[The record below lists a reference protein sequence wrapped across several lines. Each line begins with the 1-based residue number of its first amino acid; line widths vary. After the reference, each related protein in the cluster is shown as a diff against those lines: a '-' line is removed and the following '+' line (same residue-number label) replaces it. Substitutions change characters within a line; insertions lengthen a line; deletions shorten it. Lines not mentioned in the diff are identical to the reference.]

1 MVMTTNKYSK
11 ISGFTLVELMVV
23 IAIIAIMAAIAL
35 PNMSRWIAGQ
45 RLQSRANQM
54 VTLFQ
59 FSRSEAIR
67 LNKPV
72 VVCPTIIRDK
82 SGIANT
88 CNDFSAGSIQG
99 LVAWKDV
106 SVNNTFNADQTT
118 RTVAINQNNTDA
130 KIASTLQIY
139 NSDGSTNSSASKIKR
154 IGFMPTGMFGWT
166 ADNQNWTL
174 GTGYVRFTLTDSN
187 DPALIR
193 KVVIDPSGH
202 AVFCDTKQAAA
213 SICNKP

>member
-1 MVMTTNKYSK
+1 MNKRST

-23 IAIIAIMAAIAL
+23 IAIIAIMATIAL
-35 PNMSRWIAGQ
+35 PNMSRWIASQ

-72 VVCPTIIRDK
+72 VVCPTTIREN
-82 SGIANT
+82 SGAANT
-88 CNDFSAGSIQG
+88 CNNFSAGAIQG

-106 SVNNTFNADQTT
+106 SVNNIFKSDQAT
-118 RTVAINQNNTDA
+118 RTVAINQNNA
-130 KIASTLQIY
+130 NANVISTIQIY
-139 NSDGSTNSSASKIKR
+139 NSDGSTNSNASKITR

-166 ADNQNWTL
+166 TDNQNWTL

-187 DPALIR
+187 DKTLTN
-193 KVVIDPSGH
+193 KVVIDPSGR
-202 AVFCDTKQAAA
+202 AVFCDTKQSKA
-213 SICNKP
+213 SICNKKP